1 MKTIFMS
8 LVLGTMSF
16 TTLTAHADTNVEFTG
31 SCLSK
36 IEAEIDD
43 TKEDESGDCINGA
56 FVGSVDEVKGNV
68 YSLSYGRGS
77 CEGAIG
83 GTADVTLQVLK
94 QKLSGGKTLISECKI
109 KRLEITDEWAD

>member
-1 MKTIFMS
+1 MKAIIMS
-8 LVLGTMSF
+8 FVFGAVGF
-16 TTLTAHADTNVEFTG
+16 TTLTAHAETNVEFTG
-31 SCLSK
+31 SCLGK
-36 IEAEIDD
+36 IEAAIDD

-94 QKLSGGKTLISECKI
+94 KSVSNGTTLISECKI